1 VTGEGALALR
11 LTLTEMTHLEQ
22 LESDYDV
29 KGLASW
35 PALRYRTP

>member
-1 VTGEGALALR
+1 MLR
-11 LTLTEMTHLEQ
+11 LTLSDLTRLNQ

-29 KGLASW
+29 KGLAIW